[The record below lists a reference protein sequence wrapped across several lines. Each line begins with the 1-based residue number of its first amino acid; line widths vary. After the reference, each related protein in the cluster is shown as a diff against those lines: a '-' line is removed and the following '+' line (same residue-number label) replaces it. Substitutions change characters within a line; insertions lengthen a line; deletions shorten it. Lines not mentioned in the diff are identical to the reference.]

1 MNLFTLV
8 WNYLKSRPLNTALNI
23 VLLSLGIA
31 VITILLLF
39 NNQLQEKITENAR
52 GIDLVVGAKGSPLQ
66 LILCNIFH
74 IDFPT
79 GNINLK
85 EAEKIAKNRFV
96 KNAIPLALGDSYN
109 GFRIIGTTRAYAN
122 LYKAELSEGNWWSD
136 VMDVTVGSQAASALR
151 VKIGDSFTSTHGLT
165 QDGHAHDEQK
175 FLVKGILKATNSV
188 MDNLVLTNVE
198 SIWKVHDVHTDEV
211 GDHTEEDHAQDTTSF
226 IPSPLVASVS
236 KGDSTKEITS
246 MLIQYRSPMGAI
258 QMPRWV
264 NGQSSLQAASPAFET
279 ARLFSILGV
288 GVDILKGFAY
298 VLIFISGLSIFIALY
313 NSLKERK
320 YDLAIMRSMGAGK
333 GKLLISILLE
343 GSILTLLGSVIG
355 ILMGHGVLL
364 LMGNVLEETKKAGIS
379 GVVFYPEEWIILV
392 GSLLLGILCAVIPA
406 IQAYRTDISKVLAG
420 NG

>member
-1 MNLFTLV
+1 MNLFILV
-8 WNYLKSRPLNTALNI
+8 WNYLIAKPLNTALNI

-39 NNQLQEKITENAR
+39 NNQLQQKISENAR

-85 EAEKIAKNRFV
+85 EAGKIAKHRLV
-96 KNAIPLALGDSYN
+96 KTAIPLALGDSYN
-109 GFRIIGTTRAYAN
+109 GFRIIGTTEAYTT
-122 LYKAELSEGNWWSD
+122 LYKATLDKGSWWKKD
-136 VMDVTVGSQAASALR
+136 MEVTIGAGAATGLQLKVG
-151 VKIGDSFTSTHGLT
+151 DHFTSTHGLT
-165 QDGHAHDEQK
+165 QGGHAHDKEQ
-175 FLVKGILKATNSV
+175 FVVTGILKRSNAII
-188 MDNLVLTNVE
+188 DNLIFTNVE
-198 SIWKVHDVHTDEV
+198 SIWKVHEVHE
-211 GDHTEEDHAQDTTSF
+211 EEDHEEENNHEHITSF
-226 IPSPLVASVS
+226 IPSPLVPSVS
-236 KGDSTKEITS
+236 IEDSTKEITS
-246 MLIQYRSPMGAI
+246 MLIQYRSPLGAI

-264 NGQSSLQAASPAFET
+264 NSQSSLQAASPAFET

-320 YDLAIMRSMGAGK
+320 YDLAIMRSMGASR
-333 GKLLISILLE
+333 GKLLFSILLE
-343 GSILTLLGSVIG
+343 GSILTFLGSSIG
-355 ILMGHGVLL
+355 LLMGHGVLL
-364 LMGNVLEETKKAGIS
+364 LMGNFMDETQKAGIS
-379 GVVFYPEEWIILV
+379 GLVFYTEEWIILI
-392 GSLLLGILCAVIPA
+392 GSLLLGIISAVIPA